1 MHYAEI
7 KKNLNEA
14 GRLVDAGNISAAD
27 RKIRAML
34 GKGMSMA
41 DIAANLTSK
50 QIAALRAHGKK
61 KKDAHEKKV
70 KATKKKAT
78 KKKATK
84 KKATKKKAT
93 KKRASSAKKK
103 TQPWTS
109 LNAKDHL
116 IGAYTVGTSAQD
128 ETRDMSYNEI
138 VKLLGEPHLY
148 RDGEKVAYEWVLV
161 FDDGSIGVLHD
172 WKENPEYEPESF
184 GLDPDIVDEEGA
196 PEKAWKAYE
205 RQRQRWTIGAQTK
218 REARLVREALGNDPR
233 DELDKV
239 EQHASTYGKAPIEK
253 GVPAAYYTWVWG
265 KSQRDRDRAQ
275 KYREKLRNELRD
287 HRDKG
292 KPGSK
297 RNGNGKPKKK
307 STGSS
312 LRAYMREKFGV

>member
-1 MHYAEI
+1 MAGLTYDQI
-7 KKNLNEA
+7 KKNLRAA
-14 GRLVDAGNISAAD
+14 GQLVDQGKIAEGD

-34 GKGMSMA
+34 GKGLTMA
-41 DIAANLTSK
+41 DIAANLTSSQMAK
-50 QIAALRAHGKK
+50 LRAHGKK
-61 KKDAHEKKV
+61 KKDAHEKKA
-70 KATKKKAT
+70 KAA

-116 IGAYTVGTSAQD
+116 IQAYTVGTSAQD

-138 VKLLGEPHLY
+138 VKLLGEPHRY
-148 RDGEKVAYEWVLV
+148 RDGDKVAYEWVLV
-161 FDDGSIGVLHD
+161 FDDGSVGVLYD

-184 GLDPDIVDEEGA
+184 GLDPDIVAEEGA
-196 PEKAWKAYE
+196 PEKVWKAYE
-205 RQRQRWTIGAQTK
+205 RRRQRWSIGAQTK

-239 EQHASTYGKAPIEK
+239 EQHASTYGKATIEK
-253 GVPAAYYTWVWG
+253 GLPAAYFTWVWG
-265 KSQRDRDRAQ
+265 KSQKDRDRAR
-275 KYREKLRNELRD
+275 KYREKLRNDLRE

-292 KPGSK
+292 KPKPK

-307 STGSS
+307 STGTS